1 MLLFVHVF
9 RRCQLVLPW
18 LSASTCMAR
27 LGSKQTTWSVFQPL
41 KRKRQVLGWTMPS
54 EFCVRFQTADS
65 RQSCCVWPRQSGIF
79 SILFIR
85 GSVFCASAGLRT
97 LTLIQQP
104 HASGQIFVA
113 FKKMFNTHLLT
124 MLCGACFLQA
134 ARAWPEEILCKASA
148 LSSFD
153 LCTTQHVAWHVISA
167 VINEI
172 P

>member
-18 LSASTCMAR
+18 LSASTCRAR

-41 KRKRQVLGWTMPS
+41 KRKRQVLGWTMSS
-54 EFCVRFQTADS
+54 EFCVRFQTADP
-65 RQSCCVWPRQSGIF
+65 RQSSCVWPRQIRYLLV
-79 SILFIR
+79 SIHTRLGLLRI
-85 GSVFCASAGLRT
+85 CWPANLDLDSATPRLC
-97 LTLIQQP
+97 
-104 HASGQIFVA
+104 QIFVA

-134 ARAWPEEILCKASA
+134 ARAWPEEILCKAGA

-153 LCTTQHVAWHVISA
+153 LCTR
-167 VINEI
+167 
-172 P
+172 